1 MHLGLMGLKALTW
14 RYEYSEG
21 PDRRQLH
28 EIVTGSFSILFPMI
42 KDIIENRDKLIIF
55 QRYGLQNLYLICKIL
70 YKSNQIE
77 MCPYFIKKDIID
89 PWMQFFIDILDLP
102 LPESLVTLTNDADE
116 IVHRN
121 GNILWK
127 MKGIAGEITQK
138 IFRRYRDPREFE
150 NLSNN
155 QNFSKHL
162 IDKWSVP
169 LMNS

>member
-1 MHLGLMGLKALTW
+1 
-14 RYEYSEG
+14 
-21 PDRRQLH
+21 
-28 EIVTGSFSILFPMI
+28 
-42 KDIIENRDKLIIF
+42 
-55 QRYGLQNLYLICKIL
+55 
-70 YKSNQIE
+70 

-121 GNILWK
+121 DNILWK

-169 LMNS
+169 LMNSQLQIFLAKKTNFVGNKSLINAIAFLGQSTLVEETMEQLKPYCKDILCNLIVPILKMTSKDIDMFQNNPVEYIAI